1 MHPRGRRP
9 SSTSR
14 AEPGPAAPPTATP
27 ASTPAAGRLFLLP
40 SPSFPTP
47 CLVLPFRLLAGPPP
61 VGWSRRAGLVGR
73 GPGDAGR
80 GKQRRGGG
88 DVEACCHHRPRSGGR
103 GGPLWG
109 PRPRVDPDCFP
120 GPVQRGR
127 VRVPHAPGEVPATCL
142 AMCVSLAFRLHQLHL
157 QPLSKE
163 KGGGE
168 PRPWGAGSLPR
179 AGGVSACSV
188 RPRGEEAGKGFRGSL
203 GGRSLEGRREDGRC
217 GRRGVNGQLP
227 RLQCPPMR
235 NGADDVPP
243 ASRQP
248 WDRA

>member
-88 DVEACCHHRPRSGGR
+88 CGGVLSPSPTQRGPRRASLGPPASRGPGLFPGARAAWTCARAPRTRGSACNVFGHVCVSGLSPASASSPAPEQRERGWGATSVGCRLTAAGWRGLRVFREAPGR
-103 GGPLWG
+103 GGREG
-109 PRPRVDPDCFP
+109 FP
-120 GPVQRGR
+120 WQFGR
-127 VRVPHAPGEVPATCL
+127 TE
-142 AMCVSLAFRLHQLHL
+142 
-157 QPLSKE
+157 
-163 KGGGE
+163 
-168 PRPWGAGSLPR
+168 
-179 AGGVSACSV
+179 
-188 RPRGEEAGKGFRGSL
+188 L
-203 GGRSLEGRREDGRC
+203 GGTEGRREVRSAG
-217 GRRGVNGQLP
+217 GEWAAAAASVSPYAERG
-227 RLQCPPMR
+227 
-235 NGADDVPP
+235 
-243 ASRQP
+243 
-248 WDRA
+248 